1 MGHFRARH
9 AVGKAFQES
18 IMLTFKRP
26 IVSLAFISS
35 FALATLVPG
44 SAWARGA
51 PAWPAQNRIASQAQR
66 QAETEVA
73 LIKEVRHVLVMQ
85 PYYTVFDNLEFKI
98 DGEQVT
104 LMGQVVRPVLKSDAE
119 AAVKRIEGVTSVK
132 NEIKVLPPSS
142 MDNRIRFR
150 EYRAIYSAPGFQKY
164 AIQAVPPI
172 HIIVD
177 MGHVTLTGMVA
188 NKMDKT
194 IALMRA
200 KQVPG
205 TFSVTDKLRVENE
218 GK

>member
-1 MGHFRARH
+1 
-9 AVGKAFQES
+9 
-18 IMLTFKRP
+18 MLTFKRP
-26 IVSLAFISS
+26 FVSLAFISS

-51 PAWPAQNRIASQAQR
+51 PAWPAQNRNASQAQR
-66 QAETEVA
+66 QVETEVA

-85 PYYTVFDNLEFKI
+85 PFYTVFDNLEFKI
-98 DGEQVT
+98 NGEEIT
-104 LMGQVVRPVLKSDAE
+104 LMGQVVRPALKSDAE
-119 AAVKRIEGVTSVK
+119 SAVKRIEGVTSVK

-142 MDNRIRFR
+142 VDNRIRFR
-150 EYRAIYSAPGFQKY
+150 EYRSIYSAPGFQKY

-177 MGHVTLTGMVA
+177 MGHVTLTGVVDSQ
-188 NKMDKT
+188 MDKT

-205 TFSVTDKLRVENE
+205 VFSVTDKLRIV
-218 GK
+218 KDRK